1 MKAAGAAPPDGRAG
15 EEAPMWLGRMGM
27 SRLAVRVP
35 EACGALLCGGAAGDP
50 SRCHSP
56 ATFPLGPGDGNGEEA
71 RTDLDAAPVEK
82 PSPQLP
88 LKSSP
93 DGAGRDGEASTV
105 AYSDRDSAVE
115 SSSLDEGGPAAAAP
129 GIGASGP
136 VSPLDW
142 GYPGHLTE
150 AEAEALE
157 GLRAVICPPPGGSVP
172 ARSDLREAV
181 FSFGEQED
189 EDHALCRWLR
199 ARRFVLADVL
209 AMIEGAAEERRG
221 PASRD
226 FYPDAAADALGV
238 DEGIYRTQYPQ
249 CYPGTFSRPCP
260 QLRSPCPL
268 IFNQP
273 GRLNWSGVRCV
284 AQLSGVHRYQWHC
297 YQHALGDVL
306 RERSRTHPATFIR
319 YQVVAVLDLDGL
331 SRSAVN
337 ACVLDLVREQSR
349 VESLCYP
356 EMLGI
361 CLVLNAPT
369 FFGAVW
375 AMVRR
380 WIDQR
385 TAAKMEIYCRR
396 AAGHRRL
403 RELVDD
409 ADLPSD
415 YGGSGPSVAEII
427 LRTSSRL
434 GGGGGGP
441 APPGQKAHQAL
452 ERTHPEALQGGAG
465 RGGGPRCP
473 SLHPLGR
480 RGALP
485 RRGRGRR
492 GRLRTAG
499 RGAVPRGPDGGGR
512 SPLPRR
518 RGPLRAG
525 AGDGT
530 GPSRGGEGQQRE
542 RPLPARLRRDA
553 RGSKWVGGCP
563 SHLGWH
569 VGS

>member
-82 PSPQLP
+82 PSPLLP

-93 DGAGRDGEASTV
+93 DGAGRNGEASTV

-434 GGGGGGP
+434 EG
-441 APPGQKAHQAL
+441 
-452 ERTHPEALQGGAG
+452 
-465 RGGGPRCP
+465 
-473 SLHPLGR
+473 
-480 RGALP
+480 
-485 RRGRGRR
+485 
-492 GRLRTAG
+492 
-499 RGAVPRGPDGGGR
+499 
-512 SPLPRR
+512 
-518 RGPLRAG
+518 
-525 AGDGT
+525 
-530 GPSRGGEGQQRE
+530 GGEG
-542 RPLPARLRRDA
+542 RPLPARRLTKLWNGPTHKPYRVEL
-553 RGSKWVGGCP
+553 VGGEALDVRVYTRSVGGARFHVEDGDGGAASGPPVVARCP
-563 SHLGWH
+563 EDQTGEDDPPYHAVVARCVRGPAT
-569 VGS
+569 VQVRPEAVKGSSGSGHFLLVCDVMRGEVNG

>member
-1 MKAAGAAPPDGRAG
+1 
-15 EEAPMWLGRMGM
+15 MWLGRMGM

-56 ATFPLGPGDGNGEEA
+56 ATFPLGPGDGDGEEA

-88 LKSSP
+88 WKSSP

-331 SRSAVN
+331 SRCAVN

-434 GGGGGGP
+434 GGGGRRAGPSRPEGSPSSGTGPPTSPTGWSWPGGRPSMSESTP
-441 APPGQKAHQAL
+441 ARSEGRASTSRTGTAGPPPD
-452 ERTHPEALQGGAG
+452 R
-465 RGGGPRCP
+465 R
-473 SLHPLGR
+473 SW
-480 RGALP
+480 RGAP
-485 RRGRGRR
+485 RTRRGRTIPPTTPSWPGACGGRR
-492 GRLRTAG
+492 RYRS
-499 RGAVPRGPDGGGR
+499 VPRR
-512 SPLPRR
+512 
-518 RGPLRAG
+518 
-525 AGDGT
+525 
-530 GPSRGGEGQQRE
+530 
-542 RPLPARLRRDA
+542 
-553 RGSKWVGGCP
+553 
-563 SHLGWH
+563 
-569 VGS
+569 